1 MRPEWTFKDTQPE
14 HSTPCRASSTGGRN
28 LELQSQSLQDL
39 LPAPTQVSFLTVC
52 TAHPSFDGYIAIS
65 HTWSAASTF
74 CCPVWLTSMTA
85 HLLVKFCSY
94 FGVLSHIFPGWDDD
108 SLLLIIKRT
117 MFTLLLRSPLHC
129 TVRVSAYAS
138 LFLVRWWASQ
148 WPRPSLCIAK

>member
-1 MRPEWTFKDTQPE
+1 MRPEWTFRDTQPE
-14 HSTPCRASSTGGRN
+14 HSTPCRASSTGGRK
-28 LELQSQSLQDL
+28 LELQSQSLLTSSTHASL
-39 LPAPTQVSFLTVC
+39 LPYCC

-85 HLLVKFCSY
+85 HLLVKFYSY

-129 TVRVSAYAS
+129 TVRGSAYAS